1 MSQAPQRHRSW
12 LIVLGGV
19 IALILV
25 GGYGYLRS
33 GAQGPPQIEITPTSY
48 DFGEISSIEKVEVE
62 FKVRNAGGSP
72 LEITRVSTSCGCT
85 TAEIEDEV
93 LLPGETT
100 ALHVTFDPQVMQ
112 TEGIAEEE
120 IVRIIYLKSNDP
132 DHPEVEVEL
141 RGRVV
146 PTPGGEAP

>member
-1 MSQAPQRHRSW
+1 MSEASPRRPGW

-19 IALILV
+19 IALVLV

-33 GAQGPPQIEITPTSY
+33 GAHGPPQIEAPPRLY
-48 DFGEISSIEKVEVE
+48 DFGELPPIEKAVVEYR
-62 FKVRNAGGSP
+62 VRNTGGSP

-100 ALHVTFDPQVMQ
+100 TLHVTFDPQVML
-112 TEGIAEEE
+112 TEGLTDEE
-120 IVRIIYLKSNDP
+120 IVRIIYLKTNDP
-132 DHPEVEVEL
+132 DHPEMEVEL

-146 PTPGGEAP
+146 PTAGGEEP